1 MKTKTIFYCTE
12 CGNETPK
19 WAGRCP
25 ACGAWNSIVEQ
36 ADKPVK
42 SGRKPASARA
52 VKPVPI
58 TEIGTADEIRF
69 STGMGE
75 LDRVLGG
82 GAVKGSLVLVGG
94 APGIGKSTLMLQICK
109 KLGEFARVLYV
120 SGEESAHQLKL
131 RAQRLDAESDNLYVL
146 SETCLGN
153 ILECVRSEQPDVLIV
168 DSIQTLYNEDLD
180 SPAGGVGQ
188 VKDCTMALMQLAKG
202 QGVTVFV
209 IGHVNKEGSIA
220 GPKVLEHMVDCVLY
234 FEGDQHMTYRI
245 LRAAKNRFGATNEI
259 GVFEMMD
266 RGLREVENPSEML
279 LSGRPKDA
287 PGTCVT
293 CAMEGAR
300 PVLAEVQALIAPA
313 SASNPRRMSNGFDY
327 NRAAMLLAVL
337 EKRGGLKVSQ
347 CDAYLNI
354 IGGLTLEEPAA
365 DLAAVV
371 AIASSYL
378 DKPVP
383 DHMAAIG
390 GLSRNALGRALG
402 IAREHDHVLD
412 AQRMQVGDGL
422 TDPGLKRILDSE
434 HAHNG
439 AVDRQ
444 IQRRQALHLGLNALL
459 NVGIELRALILKH
472 KVCRADNRATP
483 FDGGSDAVR
492 HDVLDGGMAL
502 AVLEPTLASSV
513 DDGACHRM
521 REMLLQAS
529 RKAQDLVLAPA
540 VGGEHAS

>member
-42 SGRKPASARA
+42 SGRKPASERA

-131 RAQRLDAESDNLYVL
+131 RAQRLDAESGNLYVL

-168 DSIQTLYNEDLD
+168 DSIQTLYKEDLD

-354 IGGLTLEEPAA
+354 IGGLTL
-365 DLAAVV
+365 
-371 AIASSYL
+371 
-378 DKPVP
+378 
-383 DHMAAIG
+383 
-390 GLSRNALGRALG
+390 
-402 IAREHDHVLD
+402 
-412 AQRMQVGDGL
+412 
-422 TDPGLKRILDSE
+422 
-434 HAHNG
+434 
-439 AVDRQ
+439 
-444 IQRRQALHLGLNALL
+444 
-459 NVGIELRALILKH
+459 
-472 KVCRADNRATP
+472 
-483 FDGGSDAVR
+483 
-492 HDVLDGGMAL
+492 
-502 AVLEPTLASSV
+502 
-513 DDGACHRM
+513 
-521 REMLLQAS
+521 
-529 RKAQDLVLAPA
+529 
-540 VGGEHAS
+540 